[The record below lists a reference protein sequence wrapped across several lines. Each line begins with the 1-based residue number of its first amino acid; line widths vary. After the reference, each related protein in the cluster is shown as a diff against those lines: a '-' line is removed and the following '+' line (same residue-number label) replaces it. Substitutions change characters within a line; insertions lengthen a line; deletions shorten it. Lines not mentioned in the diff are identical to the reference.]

1 MRQIRLKSV
10 WLLIIPFL
18 WYARPTT
25 QLLLIGAAVSALGLF
40 IRAMAAGFIH
50 KEKQLTTTGPYAFTR
65 NPLYFGTFFLG
76 LGITVAGG
84 QWIFSLLFLVFF
96 AGVYGRTI
104 AGEARLL
111 TELFGDQ
118 YRAYAANVPLF
129 LPRPTPWRPEGAPPP
144 PGFDYARYKRNR
156 EYEALLGA
164 IAAFAFLTGR
174 MFF

>member
-18 WYARPTT
+18 WYARPTL
-25 QLLLIGAAVSALGLF
+25 QLLLIGAALAGLGLF

-76 LGITVAGG
+76 LGITIAGG
-84 QWIFSLLFLVFF
+84 HWAFPVLFLVFF

-104 AGEARLL
+104 TGEARLL

-129 LPRPTPWRPEGAPPP
+129 IPRPTPWRPEGAPPP
-144 PGFDYARYKRNR
+144 AGFDYARYKRNR
-156 EYEALLGA
+156 EYEALMGA
-164 IAAFAFLTGR
+164 IAGFAFLTAR

>member
-1 MRQIRLKSV
+1 MREVRLKSV

-18 WYARPTT
+18 WYARPTM
-25 QLLLIGAAVSALGLF
+25 QLLLIGAALSILGLF

-65 NPLYFGTFFLG
+65 NPLYFGSFFLG
-76 LGITVAGG
+76 LGITIAGG
-84 QWIFSLLFLVFF
+84 QWIFPVLFLVFF
-96 AGVYGRTI
+96 AMVYGRTI
-104 AGEARLL
+104 RGEATLL

-129 LPRPTPWRPEGAPPP
+129 LPRLTPWRPEGAPTPP
-144 PGFDYARYKRNR
+144 KFDYARYKRNR
-156 EYEALLGA
+156 EYEALMGA
-164 IAAFAFLTGR
+164 VAGFAFLTAR